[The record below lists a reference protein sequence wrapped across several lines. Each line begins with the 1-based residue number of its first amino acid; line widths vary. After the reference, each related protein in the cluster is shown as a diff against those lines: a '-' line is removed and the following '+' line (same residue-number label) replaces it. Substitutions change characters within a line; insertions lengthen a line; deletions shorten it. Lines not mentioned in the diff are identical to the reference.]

1 MSAYPFLLRLE
12 PELFKDR
19 DVYAVFGNP
28 IAHSKSP
35 LIHEQFARNSGQRI
49 SYIRIQPELDQF
61 AKMLAAFF
69 QMGGKGANVTV
80 PFKLDAFVQCQQ
92 LSPRAKLAGAVN
104 TLWRQIVWWW

>member
-12 PELFKDR
+12 SELFKDR

-49 SYIRIQPELDQF
+49 SYIRIPVSYTHL
-61 AKMLAAFF
+61 
-69 QMGGKGANVTV
+69 
-80 PFKLDAFVQCQQ
+80 
-92 LSPRAKLAGAVN
+92 
-104 TLWRQIVWWW
+104 TLPTIYSV